1 MGFIA
6 CNYLIPL
13 QHFNPLCFHILNILN
28 GKMSIHVADI
38 CTTLYHSFKLGQVGP
53 LIQHF
58 RFYSFLLIYS
68 VIAHPCN
75 KKTASI
81 DARSAL
87 LQFFSV
93 LFSVDIYLDQPKEF
107 IRFILFNFHSISRK
121 QIFILTPF

>member
-87 LQFFSV
+87 LQFFPFFFR
-93 LFSVDIYLDQPKEF
+93 LIYTSINRKNLLDLYYL
-107 IRFILFNFHSISRK
+107 ISIAFQESK
-121 QIFILTPF
+121 YSF